1 MLFDID
7 MPLCLAT
14 PPPLSQYTPL
24 VTAISF
30 RRRLVAL
37 AGRLQYTAHGDEGVV
52 CHQFDHQGL
61 DHRAPETAQAAPG
74 EVLSLHFLEDGWSLP
89 SLLLVHGCPV
99 RHAVWADFSEL
110 CARCPAMERGRA
122 SAPCLLLSACCICS
136 YLIQT
141 SAQADRRNYL
151 VARRRMCS

>member
-1 MLFDID
+1 MILTC
-7 MPLCLAT
+7 PCAWPR
-14 PPPLSQYTPL
+14 PPPLSHHTPL

-52 CHQFDHQGL
+52 CRQLDHQGL

-74 EVLSLHFLEDGWSLP
+74 EVLSLQFLEDVRCLHFSLSMGVLCGKQFGP
-89 SLLLVHGCPV
+89 TFRALREVSGHGLLWCKSSPIVI
-99 RHAVWADFSEL
+99 
-110 CARCPAMERGRA
+110 
-122 SAPCLLLSACCICS
+122 LLSACCIYS
-136 YLIQT
+136 YFIQT